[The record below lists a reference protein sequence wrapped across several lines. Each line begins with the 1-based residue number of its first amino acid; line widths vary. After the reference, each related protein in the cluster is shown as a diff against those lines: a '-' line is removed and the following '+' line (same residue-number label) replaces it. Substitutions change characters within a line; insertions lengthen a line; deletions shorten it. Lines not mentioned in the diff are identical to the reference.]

1 MTSSTKPAQNKPLSI
16 VWLRRDLRLYD
27 HAALAAAL
35 AEEGNVQ
42 PVFVFDTDI
51 LKAFPKKDDRRLTFI
66 ADALVQMDATLR
78 KAGGKLL
85 VLHGRAQELL
95 PELAKALGAKAVYCS
110 ADYEPVTRKRDEAV
124 EDTLAKQGVAFHALC
139 DHLIHPPTEVLK
151 ADGKPYLVFTP
162 YSKAWR
168 AKLTAKSFDEREVK
182 LNGRLAVCDFPK
194 EIQVDDGVQAVL
206 EAIGY
211 THNPHPWWKVEEG
224 ESRLKAF
231 IGKAVSGYRDTRDF
245 MANEKGT
252 SHISPYLRFGIVSIR
267 HCARLAV
274 EQKTH
279 DTWMNE
285 LIWREF
291 YAMVLYHFPESQNL
305 ELIEKYR
312 GLDWSGNEEHWQ
324 AFIECRTG
332 YPIVDAAMRQLHETG
347 WMHNRSRMIVASFL
361 TKDLLQDWRRGD
373 AHFAQ
378 WLMDYDMASNVGGW
392 QWAASTGTDAAPYFR
407 IFNPVTQSK
416 RFDPEGKYIRR
427 WLPELKL
434 VSDKEIHFP
443 SAEARRKLG
452 YAMPV
457 VEHDESRK
465 RALAMYKHAG
475 SEEY

>member
-1 MTSSTKPAQNKPLSI
+1 MTSSTKTAQDKPLSI

-27 HAALAAAL
+27 HAAFAAAL
-35 AEEGNVQ
+35 AGKGSIQ

-51 LKAFPKKDDRRLTFI
+51 LEAFPQKDDRRLTFI
-66 ADALVQMDATLR
+66 AEALVRMDAELG

-85 VLHGRAQELL
+85 VLHGKAQELL
-95 PELAKALGAKAVYCS
+95 PKLAKESGAAAVYCS
-110 ADYEPVTRKRDEAV
+110 ADYEPATRERDKAV
-124 EDTLAKQGVAFHALC
+124 AKDLEKLGVAFHAVC

-168 AKLTAKSFDEREVK
+168 AKLNNTSFDEKPVK
-182 LNGRLAVCDFPK
+182 LNGRLADGDFPK
-194 EIQVDDGVQAVL
+194 SISLDKGAEAVL
-206 EAIGY
+206 KQIGY
-211 THNPHPWWKVEEG
+211 THNPHDWWKVEEG

-231 IGKAVSGYRDTRDF
+231 IGKAVSGYKDTRDF

-312 GLDWSGNEEHWQ
+312 GLDWSQNKVHWK
-324 AFIECRTG
+324 AFVECRTG

-361 TKDLLQDWRRGD
+361 TKDLLQDWRLGD

-407 IFNPVTQSK
+407 IFNPITQSK
-416 RFDPEGKYIRR
+416 RFDPEGTYIRR

-434 VSDKEIHFP
+434 LSDKEIHFP
-443 SAEARRKLG
+443 SAEARKKLG
-452 YAMPV
+452 YAEPV
-457 VEHDESRK
+457 VDHDDSRK

-475 SEEY
+475 EEL